1 MSKAAGPGVERRSG
15 TDRRRAAQEQAKV
28 QAQLQQAQRL
38 ENLGELAGGVAHDF
52 NNLLAVI
59 LNYAAFAVEDLTGAT
74 GPDWPRPPGIRPQ

>member
-1 MSKAAGPGVERRSG
+1 M
-15 TDRRRAAQEQAKV
+15 

-59 LNYAAFAVEDLTGAT
+59 LNYVAFAARTLPAPPDRT
-74 GPDWPRPPGIRPQ
+74 GPAAGNPLSVTSGRSSGPRSEPPR